1 MLERNSPAQTP
12 CRARS
17 IANLVD
23 EGPLSRTFLYS
34 AIKQGRLKARKAGR
48 RTVILDEDYQAFLQG
63 LPAIG
68 HLGPE
73 EREDRTD
80 APVKAT

>member
-1 MLERNSPAQTP
+1 MLERNSPARTSR
-12 CRARS
+12 RARS

-48 RTVILDEDYQAFLQG
+48 RTVILDDDYQAFLEA
-63 LPAIG
+63 LPVVG
-68 HLGPE
+68 VVHGVGGRP
-73 EREDRTD
+73 D
-80 APVKAT
+80 AGN